1 MHSNLK
7 RINMYYDETNRALGK
22 GFFPRVLRQTDR
34 DSKVEVSFSY
44 NCVLNAWIQ
53 LGCDDN
59 EIDDGIASG
68 FDEEE
73 LRLVLGNEGTSVISQ
88 YGGDV
93 ILKFSR

>member
-1 MHSNLK
+1 
-7 RINMYYDETNRALGK
+7 MYYDGTIRTRGK
-22 GFFPRVLRQTDR
+22 GFFPRVIRQTDH
-34 DSKVEVSFSY
+34 DNEVEVEVSFSY

-59 EIDDGIASG
+59 VVDDGIASS
-68 FDEEE
+68 FKEEE
-73 LRLVLGNEGTSVISQ
+73 LRPLLGNKGSSVISQ

>member
-1 MHSNLK
+1 MNSNLK
-7 RINMYYDETNRALGK
+7 RINMYYDETIRTLGK
-22 GFFPRVLRQTDR
+22 GFFPRVIRQTDR
-34 DSKVEVSFSY
+34 DNVVAVSFSY

-59 EIDDGIASG
+59 IVDDGIASG
-68 FDEEE
+68 FNEEE
-73 LRLVLGNEGTSVISQ
+73 LRPLLGNKGSSVISQ